1 MLAHPVDV
9 HVGKQLRMQRIVM
22 GLSQEALAKAVG
34 ITFQQVQKYERGINR
49 MSASRLFDFSR
60 VLSVPVSYF
69 FEGYESSNP
78 STGAVQP
85 SGEYKYSEITANV
98 AETADAGFDYE
109 QALTRET
116 LELMRCFHRLKT
128 PLLKRRF
135 VDLMRAVSEEKPIL
149 EEEETGT
156 IGA

>member
-1 MLAHPVDV
+1 MLPHPVDV

-49 MSASRLFDFSR
+49 MSASRLYDFAR
-60 VLSVPVSYF
+60 VLSVPVAYF
-69 FEGYESSNP
+69 FEAYE
-78 STGAVQP
+78 AVSPATAVAGQAQD
-85 SGEYKYSEITANV
+85 YKYGTPPTSGV
-98 AETADAGFDYE
+98 AEAAEVSFDYD
-109 QALTRET
+109 QVLTRET

-135 VDLMRAVSEEKPIL
+135 VDLIRAVSEDKPVL
-149 EEEETGT
+149 EEEVVTT
-156 IGA
+156 N